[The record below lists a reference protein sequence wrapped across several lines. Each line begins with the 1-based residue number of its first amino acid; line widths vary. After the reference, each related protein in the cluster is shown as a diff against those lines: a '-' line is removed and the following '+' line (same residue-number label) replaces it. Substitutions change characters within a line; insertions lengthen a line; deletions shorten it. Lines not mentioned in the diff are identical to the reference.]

1 MRLIPARAAEIPFH
15 CRCPKVIID
24 LASNRTELTILD
36 SPPREKIMGYLPKEK
51 LRSGAGLGLER
62 KRWVDTGANQQILPF
77 RVGASLLFLKQTCKD
92 G

>member
-1 MRLIPARAAEIPFH
+1 
-15 CRCPKVIID
+15 
-24 LASNRTELTILD
+24 
-36 SPPREKIMGYLPKEK
+36 MGYLPKEK